1 MLTWLD
7 ENRKFLKHFKETIR
21 RLEAFNH
28 EAEIK
33 QTNSK
38 GHKHF
43 DKEWRKLGKG
53 CEQCY
58 TNNSKSLLDFETSII
73 YFL

>member
-7 ENRKFLKHFKETIR
+7 ENRNFLKHFKETIR

-28 EAEIK
+28 EVEIK
-33 QTNSK
+33 QINSK

-43 DKEWRKLGKG
+43 DKERRKLANG

>member
-7 ENRKFLKHFKETIR
+7 ENRNFLKHFKETIR

-33 QTNSK
+33 QINSK

-43 DKEWRKLGKG
+43 DKEWRKLAKG
-53 CEQCY
+53 CEQCN
-58 TNNSKSLLDFETSII
+58 TNNRKSLLGCETTII
-73 YFL
+73 YFV